1 MVSKVNTNAAA
12 FGRNTVQVAR
22 RYDGVLL
29 VAINRPDV
37 LNALSD
43 DGTNLCTHLM
53 IGPWFL
59 TDSLLLSTAMVVY
72 EDMMDCLKLAEE
84 DDTLHAVVLT
94 GVGKYF
100 SSGAD
105 LQDSR
110 GLGFGDTSSLHVDE
124 SGRCSSSSAMR
135 MCDRPA
141 GRFMM
146 AILNFSK
153 LLCAA
158 VNGPAVGIAVPLLLH
173 CDLVHLHPAAT
184 LWAPFAR
191 LALVPEFCA
200 SITFRATHG
209 LAKANELLLLG
220 TRISADEAVHMYG
233 FGSRVVPADAAL
245 SPFESGSLADQM
257 CDTIG
262 RKLLSLSSGDIT
274 AKVFQQLI
282 KNPWKNQ
289 LKEICSREL
298 SVLDERFRSGQVQEA
313 VRRMQIGS
321 SSRSKL

>member
-1 MVSKVNTNAAA
+1 
-12 FGRNTVQVAR
+12 
-22 RYDGVLL
+22 
-29 VAINRPDV
+29 
-37 LNALSD
+37 
-43 DGTNLCTHLM
+43 
-53 IGPWFL
+53 
-59 TDSLLLSTAMVVY
+59 
-72 EDMMDCLKLAEE
+72 MDCLKLAEE

-94 GVGKYF
+94 GVGMYF

-110 GLGFGDTSSLHVDE
+110 GLGFGEKSSQHVNE
-124 SGRCSSSSAMR
+124 SARSSSSAIR

-173 CDLVHLHPAAT
+173 CDLVHLHPDAT

-220 TRISADEAVHMYG
+220 TRISADEAVYQYG

-262 RKLLSLSSGDIT
+262 RKLLSLPCGDIT
-274 AKVFQQLI
+274 VKVFQQLI
-282 KNPWKNQ
+282 KNPWKDR